1 MTQIIKPAVEIRQGG
16 RRLFFTSFTV
26 AELSMP
32 GFYEVEELDAKDESG
47 FQRVLE
53 ERRAKLLASD
63 ITKARSEGN
72 AFLPTS
78 ILLATESEIKYDSMR
93 QEISFDTQ
101 PGTGQVCPFAVV
113 DGQHRIVG
121 MRKAVE
127 QDSSLSSFPMAVVI
141 ATGLDK
147 LEQMLHFYLVNTKQ
161 KAVDKSIEQ
170 QIKAKLRRMGDIGEH
185 VFLPDRIFR
194 DVQRGRDRIAIDFVE
209 DLNEHPESPWRGR
222 VIMANEKRGEH
233 STIQQSTLV
242 KSVQEFLLAR
252 GHKLAN
258 NNLPLDTRR
267 AMLRNYWSAIEY
279 LLVTDAKKSVIFRYT
294 GTAFFHTISQPMFN
308 WLTRSG
314 GDYRVDTIKKRF
326 QAAFEEL
333 PDEHCELSQ
342 PQWWER
348 GGEASR
354 MNKGEISRKAGAMM
368 QAIERAREAEQGGV
382 EL

>member
-1 MTQIIKPAVEIRQGG
+1 
-16 RRLFFTSFTV
+16 
-26 AELSMP
+26 MP
-32 GFYEVEELDAKDESG
+32 DFYEVEKLDAKDESG

-63 ITKARSEGN
+63 ITKARSEEN

-78 ILLATESEIKYDSMR
+78 ILLATESEIEYDSGR
-93 QEISFDTQ
+93 QEISFNTE
-101 PGTGQVCPFAVV
+101 PGAGQVCPFAVV

-127 QDSSLSSFPMAVVI
+127 KDSSLASFPMAVVI

-185 VFLPDRIFR
+185 VFLPDRILR
-194 DVQRGRDRIAIDFVE
+194 DVQRGRDRAAIDFVQ
-209 DLNEHPESPWRGR
+209 DLNEHPESPWYGR

-258 NNLPLDTRR
+258 NNLPLDTRK
-267 AMLRNYWSAIEY
+267 AMLRNYWSAIGD
-279 LLVTDAKKSVIFRYT
+279 LLVTDVKKSVVFRYT
-294 GTAFFHTISQPMFN
+294 GTVFFHTISQPLFN
-308 WLTRSG
+308 WLTTSG
-314 GDYRVDTIKKRF
+314 GDYRIDSIKKRL

-333 PDEHCELSQ
+333 PEEHYELSQ

-348 GGEASR
+348 GSEASS
-354 MNKGEISRKAGAMM
+354 MNKGVIARRAGAMM
-368 QAIERAREAEQGGV
+368 QAIERAREAEQGGA